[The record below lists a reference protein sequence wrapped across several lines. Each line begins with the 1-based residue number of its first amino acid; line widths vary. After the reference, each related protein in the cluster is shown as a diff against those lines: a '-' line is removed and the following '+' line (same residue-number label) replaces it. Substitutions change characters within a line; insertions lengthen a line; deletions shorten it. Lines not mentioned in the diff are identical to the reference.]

1 MQIEYSYTLA
11 ELVLAMVVIVLC

>member
-11 ELVLAMVVIVLC
+11 ELVLAMVVIVLH